1 MECISL
7 CVGDLSSSL
16 GSACTTN
23 RVTCEEDSE
32 LNTSIDMLHLPYPFS
47 LLDVQPSKSSSRK
60 CCIFHMILKGALKGC
75 LYPSGYRFYEEEN
88 GSPNH
93 REFFLENRNFVKS
106 KFS

>member
-1 MECISL
+1 MLNVNKKGNEEYGNVLNEIGWMECISL

-60 CCIFHMILKGALKGC
+60 CWIFH
-75 LYPSGYRFYEEEN
+75 Y

-93 REFFLENRNFVKS
+93 REFFLQNRNFVKS